1 LIGSG
6 FTPTQY
12 PKRSDGVS
20 LGIAA
25 SHIAFVLTPIY
36 LAAAVQSVP
45 LLICL
50 WLWFGVSMNGLLN
63 LMHECAHYH
72 VFNAR
77 RGSDLLG
84 RWILAPLM
92 ATDFDGYRALHWAH
106 HRDLGGAGDPKY
118 SYSVD
123 VRRWR
128 LALFVASCLVGM
140 EAFRKFFY
148 QQQYREGMSGS
159 RSWRWILRVV
169 VVHGVLFI
177 SLVGTASWMGATD
190 ARVALARGM
199 VAYAFVYLYGLI
211 ALTLLFA
218 TLRAIAEHQAGPD
231 GPITAGRA
239 ALRNLRC
246 GPVGRMIFGSYG
258 FAEHATHHWQ
268 PAIPY
273 YHLQK
278 ATDTLA
284 AGDTHFAP
292 RRGYWV
298 TLTAQVVQ
306 LSSPPQTIPP
316 PQPAHSRPT

>member
-1 LIGSG
+1 MGSG
-6 FTPTQY
+6 FTPAQY

-25 SHIAFVLTPIY
+25 CHIAFVLTPIY
-36 LAAAVQSVP
+36 LATAVQSVP

-92 ATDFDGYRALHWAH
+92 MTDFDGYRALHWAH
-106 HRDLGGAGDPKY
+106 HRDLGGADDPKY

-128 LALFVASCLVGM
+128 LALFIASCLVGI

-148 QQQYREGMSGS
+148 QQQYREGMVGS
-159 RSWRWILRVV
+159 RSWRWIQRGV
-169 VVHGVLFI
+169 VVHGVFFI
-177 SLVGTASWMGATD
+177 SLVGTALWMGASDTQ
-190 ARVALARGM
+190 VALTRAL
-199 VAYAFVYLYGLI
+199 VAYASVYLYGLM

-218 TLRAIAEHQAGPD
+218 TLRAISEHQAGPD

-239 ALRNLRC
+239 ALRNLKC
-246 GPVGRMIFGSYG
+246 GPLGRMIFGSYG
-258 FAEHATHHWQ
+258 FAEHATHHWE

-273 YHLQK
+273 YHLQT
-278 ATDTLA
+278 ATDALA
-284 AGDTHFAP
+284 VRDTHFAP
-292 RRGYWV
+292 CRGYWV
-298 TLTAQVVQ
+298 TLTAQVLR
-306 LSSPPQTIPP
+306 LSSPPPRIAREHR
-316 PQPAHSRPT
+316 AHPRPT